1 MCFPII
7 STIIINFSYDLSK
20 YKTKYNRT
28 LDKNPPKAD
37 DKLSWIVLLFKNISN
52 SELGLFYLATLL
64 YDFE

>member
-1 MCFPII
+1 M
-7 STIIINFSYDLSK
+7 
-20 YKTKYNRT
+20 
-28 LDKNPPKAD
+28 KAD